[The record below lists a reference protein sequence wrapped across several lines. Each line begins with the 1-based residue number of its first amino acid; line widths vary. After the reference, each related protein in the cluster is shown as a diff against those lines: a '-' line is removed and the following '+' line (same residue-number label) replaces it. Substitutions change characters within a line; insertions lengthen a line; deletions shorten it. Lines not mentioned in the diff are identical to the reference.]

1 MISGKSEPVS
11 PGKFRQP
18 GARKRHE
25 NGLPLMYQPRLFQ
38 RLGTRF
44 PSTRYQG
51 SKAKLVHWIWTQI
64 QELDFTTALDAFGG
78 TGIVGYRLKQEGKSV
93 TYNDILRF
101 NYQFGLALIE
111 NSSVL
116 IRPED
121 SESVL
126 QRHPQF
132 NYPSFVQN
140 TFHDIY
146 FTDAENR
153 WIDQTRHNIAAVTDP
168 YRRALLFFALAQAC
182 LIKRPYN
189 LFHRKNL
196 YLRFAKVERSFGNKT
211 SWDRPFEDWF
221 RFFVDEANQAVFQ
234 GAGDCRAICGDV
246 VDLEENYDLVYI
258 DPPYISKKGVAT
270 DYADFYHFLEGL
282 CDYDDW
288 EGRIDWGSKHRR
300 MMRCVNPWTDK
311 ARIRSAFDTCFE
323 RFAQSVLVVSYR
335 SDGIPSVDELRRLM
349 ARYKSNMRVVVF
361 GDYKYAL
368 STNKRSQEVLL
379 IGT

>member
-1 MISGKSEPVS
+1 
-11 PGKFRQP
+11 
-18 GARKRHE
+18 
-25 NGLPLMYQPRLFQ
+25 MYQPRLFE

-111 NSSVL
+111 NSAVL

-121 SESVL
+121 NEWVL
-126 QRHPQF
+126 QRHSHI

-140 TFHDIY
+140 TFQDIY

-153 WIDQTRHNIAAVTDP
+153 WIDQTIHNIAAVTDP

-196 YLRFAKVERSFGNKT
+196 YLRFAKVKRSFGNKT
-211 SWDRPFEDWF
+211 SWDRPFKEWF
-221 RFFVDEANQAVFQ
+221 QFFVDEVNRAVFQ
-234 GAGDCRAICGDV
+234 GAGHCRAICGDV
-246 VDLEENYDLVYI
+246 VDLEGDYDLVYI
-258 DPPYISKKGVAT
+258 DPPYISQKGTAT

-282 CDYDDW
+282 CNYDEWGD
-288 EGRIDWGSKHRR
+288 RIDWGSKHRR
-300 MMRCVNPWTDK
+300 LVRCANPWTDK
-311 ARIRSAFDTCFE
+311 ARIHSAFDGCFE
-323 RFAQSVLVVSYR
+323 HFAQSILVVSYR
-335 SDGIPSVDELRRLM
+335 SDGIPSIEELRSLM
-349 ARYKSNMRVVVF
+349 ARYKSDVQVKVF
-361 GDYKYAL
+361 GDYRYAL
-368 STNKRSQEVLL
+368 STNGRSKETLL
-379 IGT
+379 IGA